1 MSTNSSPHDE
11 LSAGKHLQ
19 GIFAGQKLFN
29 RYELIR
35 ILGQGGMGV
44 VWLAKDLE
52 LSREVALKL
61 LPDVVNYDPGAIEDL
76 KRETRRSL
84 VLTHPHII
92 RIYDF
97 RQELPF
103 AAIIME
109 YVAGDTLARLRS
121 QSGPGCFNVAEVAPW
136 VRQVGEALIYAHEHA
151 QVIHRDLKPANIM
164 LTADGHVKL
173 ADFGIS
179 QSLTATVTQLNKGVP
194 QGASGTLGYMS
205 PQQLLGGEAQAS
217 DDIYSLGATLYE
229 LLSGRRP
236 FCTGD
241 ISKQICE
248 VEPLPLNQRRAE
260 YAPELEPVSA
270 EWEAVVMACLAKQ
283 PEGRPASV
291 GAVLARLGLVAENAP
306 VPAVAK
312 PLAELAPATGGVPRW
327 VPLAAGIALIVGLGW
342 FFGVHQPAEAKRK
355 GEVARLEE
363 PAKLKVEAE
372 AKAKLAAPNEPAR
385 ATRYSP
391 YVNSLGMKFIPVPGT
406 DVLFS
411 NGVHDMR

>member
-1 MSTNSSPHDE
+1 
-11 LSAGKHLQ
+11 
-19 GIFAGQKLFN
+19 
-29 RYELIR
+29 
-35 ILGQGGMGV
+35 MGP
-44 VWLAKDLE
+44 
-52 LSREVALKL
+52 R
-61 LPDVVNYDPGAIEDL
+61 
-76 KRETRRSL
+76 
-84 VLTHPHII
+84 
-92 RIYDF
+92 
-97 RQELPF
+97 
-103 AAIIME
+103 
-109 YVAGDTLARLRS
+109 
-121 QSGPGCFNVAEVAPW
+121 
-136 VRQVGEALIYAHEHA
+136 
-151 QVIHRDLKPANIM
+151 
-164 LTADGHVKL
+164 
-173 ADFGIS
+173 
-179 QSLTATVTQLNKGVP
+179 
-194 QGASGTLGYMS
+194 